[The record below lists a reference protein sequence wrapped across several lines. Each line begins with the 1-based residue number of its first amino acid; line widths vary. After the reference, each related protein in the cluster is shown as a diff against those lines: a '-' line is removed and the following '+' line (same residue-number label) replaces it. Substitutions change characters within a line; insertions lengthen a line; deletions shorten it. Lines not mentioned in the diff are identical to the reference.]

1 MMNELVSFL
10 SSDKVLLQYSIILIT
25 LMFSRICTIGLT
37 LNNIKNTLNDIKRTI
52 NSIDDRLKEAKH
64 DSEQ

>member
-1 MMNELVSFL
+1 MINELVSFL
-10 SSDKVLLQYSIILIT
+10 SSDKVLLRYSIILIA
-25 LMFSRICTIGLT
+25 LIFSRICMIELT

-64 DSEQ
+64 DSE